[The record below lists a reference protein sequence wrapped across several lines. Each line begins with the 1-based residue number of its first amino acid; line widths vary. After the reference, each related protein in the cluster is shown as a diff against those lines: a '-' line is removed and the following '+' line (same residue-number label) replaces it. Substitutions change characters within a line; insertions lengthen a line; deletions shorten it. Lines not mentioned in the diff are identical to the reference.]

1 MTRKVVLVTGA
12 AKRLGAEIAS
22 VFHGQGYDVVIHYNT
37 SGKAADQ
44 LVNRLNALRS
54 GSATTVSGDLKL
66 QESYA
71 DIIQTAFDFKGRL
84 DVLVNSASI
93 FHHHPFLESTAE
105 NWELMVTV
113 NLKAVFFLSQIAA
126 PMLAQVGGAI
136 VNICDIFSKKPK
148 FEYSIYSMTK
158 AGLRSLTQSL
168 AQELAPSVRVNGVAP
183 GAIMPPNTNI
193 NRPYVSKALLPDS
206 HAVRAVSEAVFF
218 AATNQ
223 FMTGEVVT
231 IDGGKT
237 LR

>member
-1 MTRKVVLVTGA
+1 MSRKVVLVTGA
-12 AKRLGAEIAS
+12 AKRLGAEIAN
-22 VFHGQGYDVVIHYNT
+22 VFHGQGYDVVIHYNV
-37 SGKAADQ
+37 SCKAADQ
-44 LVNRLNALRS
+44 LANQLNMLTPN
-54 GSATTVSGDLKL
+54 SATTVSGDL
-66 QESYA
+66 QIEASYIE
-71 DIIQTAFDFKGRL
+71 IIQAAFDFKGRL

-93 FHHHPFLESTAE
+93 FHHHPFLESTTAD
-105 NWELMVTV
+105 WELMVTV
-113 NLKAVFFLSQIAA
+113 NLKAVFFLSQVAA
-126 PMLAQVGGAI
+126 PMLAKAGGAI
-136 VNICDIFSKKPK
+136 VNVCDVFSKKPK

-168 AQELAPSVRVNGVAP
+168 AQELAPSIRVNGVAP

-193 NRPYVSKALLPDS
+193 DRPYVSKALLPDGD
-206 HAVRAVSEAVFF
+206 AVRAVSEAVFF